1 VGDFNK
7 FHADYQ
13 AVIMDGVVVVRSE
26 GPRAPYLDSPS
37 EVKLE
42 TITGLSLAERRIFA
56 GLDPRLNT
64 SGGVAG
70 SFLGASADE
79 RGEFSAV
86 VLDGHGHAVVE
97 VLNQLAKQ
105 SGRGWLVETREDNG
119 RVRVLAFGLV
129 LRPGSITHVNV
140 E

>member
-1 VGDFNK
+1 VGRPRLKPDFDLSKASTVPLRQVVGDFNK

-56 GLDPRLNT
+56 GLDP
-64 SGGVAG
+64 G
-70 SFLGASADE
+70 
-79 RGEFSAV
+79 
-86 VLDGHGHAVVE
+86 
-97 VLNQLAKQ
+97 
-105 SGRGWLVETREDNG
+105 
-119 RVRVLAFGLV
+119 
-129 LRPGSITHVNV
+129 
-140 E
+140 